1 MHASPRL
8 RLAAASSLAAL
19 AALAL
24 AACGDTRDA
33 RLGAVGE
40 SCFQDAD
47 CRDELICEAR
57 VCAPLGASGNNSSSN
72 NSASNNNPSNNN
84 PSNNLPGDYLEQGCA
99 DLCDYFGTC
108 GLDLDERCPRD
119 CADELEGTTP
129 SDFNRFLD
137 CSFAVSCDEL
147 LQGGLERCF
156 NDLPISQNNGSPP
169 PVPDDRYESC
179 DFFFDAALQL
189 CDDDTATKLYEDC
202 VFYAAPNLGERPF
215 YEGINCANNTGR
227 CDDLAEC
234 ASAAWF

>member
-24 AACGDTRDA
+24 AACGDTRAA
-33 RLGAVGE
+33 RLGAEGE

-57 VCAPLGASGNNSSSN
+57 ACAPLGASANNSPG
-72 NSASNNNPSNNN
+72 NNNPGNNN
-84 PSNNLPGDYLEQGCA
+84 PGNNNPTPGDYLSQGCA
-99 DLCDYFGTC
+99 DLCEYFGAC
-108 GLDLDERCPRD
+108 GVDLDESCPLD
-119 CADELEGTTP
+119 CADGLEGTAQD
-129 SDFNRFLD
+129 DFNRFLD

-156 NDLPISQNNGSPP
+156 NELPIGQNNGSPP

-179 DFFFDAALQL
+179 DFLFAAAVQL
-189 CDDDTATKLYEDC
+189 CDDDTGTKLYEDC
-202 VFYAAPNLGERPF
+202 VFYAAPNLGDRPF
-215 YEGINCANNTGR
+215 YQGINCANNTGR
-227 CDDLAEC
+227 CDALVEC
-234 ASAAWF
+234 ISDAWY